1 MVDHAGTH
9 LDIGCGMSPR
19 NPYDRT
25 DLVGIDLH
33 AGFASESPFRYV
45 QANLS
50 LSPIPFE
57 SDTFDSISAFDF
69 IEHVPR
75 QVVIDGDIALPFIRL
90 MNEIWRVLKPGGL
103 FYAVTPAYPSPAAF
117 QDPTHVNIITIKTHD
132 YFCGTRGF
140 AKNYG
145 FNGEFEA
152 LRVKW
157 VTEKNAYKADESWR
171 KTLRAWH
178 RRLTRGRPTHLL
190 WELRAV
196 K

>member
-1 MVDHAGTH
+1 MAGQAGTH
-9 LDIGCGMSPR
+9 LDIGCGMYPR

-33 AGFASESPFRYV
+33 DGLDQASPFRYMR
-45 QANLS
+45 ANLS

-57 SDTFDSISAFDF
+57 ANTFDSISAFDF

-75 QVVIDGDIALPFIRL
+75 QLAIDGDIVLPFIRL
-90 MNEIWRVLKPGGL
+90 MNEVWRVLKPGGL

-117 QDPTHVNIITIKTHD
+117 QDPTHVNIITTKTHE
-132 YFCGTRGF
+132 YFCGPKAFGR
-140 AKNYG
+140 NYG
-145 FNGEFEA
+145 FVGDFEA

-157 VTEKNAYKADESWR
+157 VIEKNAYKADESFR
-171 KTLRAWH
+171 KNLRQWH
-178 RRLTRGRPTHLL
+178 RRVMHGRPTHLL
-190 WELRAV
+190 WELKAL